1 MLSKQIFRNVFY
13 STQRQPKKLHSDNRD
28 AYEYSNKFLTH
39 QDIKLRF
46 KFFNLWSRHMF
57 FTYLVISITFYSLT
71 IGIRKKFET
80 FEIKY
85 LSQQP
90 KKEYEPEDYDYKFWE
105 LIRTKKTDKGE
116 LTITTDSATRQKYVL
131 MYLAKTTDSGI
142 KMQRFSRLQKFIQL
156 RKDIPLSSI
165 FVGMD
170 ENLDPDT
177 LDEYAEQYSK
187 DLIATYPLDEQ
198 IRKGLSETFL
208 NIGCIYL
215 LERSTGNVLCIVDPE
230 THTLEAIG
238 MKLIYIISKNMD
250 FRISKEV
257 VNKELNFKSGKET
270 ELEARLP
277 LY

>member
-1 MLSKQIFRNVFY
+1 MY
-13 STQRQPKKLHSDNRD
+13 SDNRD
-28 AYEYSNKFLTH
+28 AFEYSTKFQTH
-39 QDIKLRF
+39 EDIQKRF
-46 KFFNLWSRHMF
+46 KFVNQWSRQVVL
-57 FTYLVISITFYSLT
+57 TWAIILAILYQITFAT
-71 IGIRKKFET
+71 KKRFQL

-90 KKEYEPEDYDYKFWE
+90 KKEYEAEDYDYKFWE
-105 LIRTKKTDKGE
+105 LVRTKKTDKGE
-116 LTITTDSATRQKYVL
+116 LTITTETSTRSKYVL

-165 FVGMD
+165 FVGLD
-170 ENLDPDT
+170 EDIDPDI
-177 LDEYAEQYSK
+177 LDEYTEQYSK
-187 DLIATYPLDEQ
+187 DLIAAYPLTEE
-198 IRKGLSETFL
+198 IRQSLTETFM

-215 LERSTGNVLCIVDPE
+215 LERSTGNVLCIVDPG

-238 MKLIYIISKNMD
+238 TKLIYILSKNMD

-257 VNKELNFKSGKET
+257 VDKELNFKSGKES
-270 ELEARLP
+270 ELESKPP